1 MLMKRRLICQWQS
14 VLLAAVMAAGA
25 AHASVTIGGTRVV
38 YPLDQREVTVKLTN
52 DSRNPSLVQVWLD
65 SGDVNAKIDES
76 KTPFVITPPI
86 FRMDAGRSQTLRI
99 IYSGDALPRDRES
112 VFWLNV
118 LDIPPKAVPKPDV
131 NTLQL
136 AYRTRIKLF
145 ARPPTLPDTPDDAP
159 RQIEWKVVPAEEGK
173 GQALLLSNPT
183 AYHVSFSKIT
193 VTANGQRYEYD
204 AGGMVVPHGKET
216 IAIPTME
223 GIQSG
228 QIHYIAINDFG
239 GAIEGDAV
247 IRP

>member
-1 MLMKRRLICQWQS
+1 MLMKRRLNCRWQT

-65 SGDVNAKIDES
+65 SGDSNAKIDDS

-86 FRMDAGRSQTLRI
+86 FRMNAGRSQTLRI
-99 IYSGDALPRDRES
+99 IYSGDALPQDRES

-159 RQIEWKVVPAEEGK
+159 RQIEWKVVPADEGK

-193 VTANGQRYEYD
+193 VTANGHRYEYD
-204 AGGMVVPHGKET
+204 AGGMVVPHGRET
-216 IAIPTME
+216 FAIPKME
-223 GIQSG
+223 GVQSG

-247 IRP
+247 ISP